1 MRNHQDIFL
10 YEQVESHLRDS
21 IPDIAKNI
29 HSNLNESSSFMQNF
43 GLMAM
48 EYGNKIIDK
57 AHRLNLSANMSAKKN
72 ASRIRDE
79 LLTSHYASE
88 LGMKKKHIDTILNY
102 YAPNHPERVSLE
114 AKINTIGKV
123 NPTIGALQKS
133 SKDTVRG
140 YADRVKQSY
149 DKLTTPRT
157 PLQKANIY
165 RYLRKNPGARQII
178 P

>member
-21 IPDIAKNI
+21 IPDIAKTI
-29 HSNLNESSSFMQNF
+29 HSNLNESSSFMRDF
-43 GLMAM
+43 GLMAL
-48 EYGNKIIDK
+48 EYGNKIVDQ

-79 LLTSHYASE
+79 LLTSHYATE
-88 LGMKKKHIDTILNY
+88 LGMRKKHIDTILNY
-102 YAPNHPERVSLE
+102 YAPNHPERISLE

-123 NPTIGALQKS
+123 NPTVGNLQKS
-133 SKDTVRG
+133 AKGTVKR

-165 RYLRKNPGARQII
+165 RYIRKNPGVKNII